1 MTFVRNDSSDRA
13 AGRVA
18 ALAPRARRPGRRAR
32 PGAGPRASRA
42 GRSSRPPASGRARSS
57 CPSGA
62 TVPSSRR
69 PAASCARRSRRP
81 SAGSSPR
88 RATASAKGDLL
99 LVLESPDL
107 SQKAL
112 DARSEALGLSADL
125 ESARAELAEAERQE
139 KHLREISESD
149 ARLLAGGAITKAAA
163 ETDERAWRA
172 AEDRLR
178 AAKARAS
185 GLEGSNSRLA
195 LSERAAADL
204 ERRATSLSV
213 RAPLEGLVYGLPRR
227 VGEAVSGG
235 QVVANV
241 IDPLRRR
248 VRARVD
254 QPDLPR
260 IAVGQRLQV
269 TFDGLPQE
277 RWSGRVVSVAP
288 GLRTESGR
296 DVGDV
301 VGEIADAQAKLPAN
315 AAVEVEIV
323 TGEKADALVVPR
335 AALLRDGD
343 RRFVYV
349 YEDGRARRREVSVG
363 LLGLS
368 DAEVASGLR
377 ENERVIVPGGAPLS
391 DGLRVRPGRT

>member
-1 MTFVRNDSSDRA
+1 MRNDSSDRSRKPGGWLRWLLVLGA
-13 AGRVA
+13 LGIGLVLVL
-18 ALAPRARRPGRRAR
+18 ALARPRGAVVQTASVRKGPIVVPVRSDGSLEPPPGGELRAEE
-32 PGAGPRASRA
+32 S
-42 GRSSRPPASGRARSS
+42 
-57 CPSGA
+57 A
-62 TVPSSRR
+62 TVGRIV
-69 PAASCARRSRRP
+69 ASEGDRV
-81 SAGSSPR
+81 
-88 RATASAKGDLL
+88 RAGDLL

-149 ARLLAGGAITKAAA
+149 ARLLAGGAITKSAA

-178 AAKARAS
+178 AAKARAA
-185 GLEGSNSRLA
+185 GLEGSGSRLA

-204 ERRATSLSV
+204 ERRASSLSV
-213 RAPLEGLVYGLPRR
+213 RAPVEGIVYGLPRR
-227 VGEAVSGG
+227 VGEAVSAG

-277 RWSGRVVSVAP
+277 RWSGRVVTVAP

-296 DVGDV
+296 EVGDV

-349 YEDGRARRREVSVG
+349 YEDGRARRREISVG
-363 LLGLS
+363 LLGMS

-377 ENERVIVPGGAPLS
+377 ENERVILPGGAPLA

>member
-1 MTFVRNDSSDRA
+1 
-13 AGRVA
+13 
-18 ALAPRARRPGRRAR
+18 
-32 PGAGPRASRA
+32 
-42 GRSSRPPASGRARSS
+42 
-57 CPSGA
+57 
-62 TVPSSRR
+62 
-69 PAASCARRSRRP
+69 
-81 SAGSSPR
+81 
-88 RATASAKGDLL
+88 
-99 LVLESPDL
+99 
-107 SQKAL
+107 
-112 DARSEALGLSADL
+112 
-125 ESARAELAEAERQE
+125 
-139 KHLREISESD
+139 
-149 ARLLAGGAITKAAA
+149 
-163 ETDERAWRA
+163 
-172 AEDRLR
+172 
-178 AAKARAS
+178 
-185 GLEGSNSRLA
+185 
-195 LSERAAADL
+195 
-204 ERRATSLSV
+204 
-213 RAPLEGLVYGLPRR
+213 
-227 VGEAVSGG
+227 
-235 QVVANV
+235 
-241 IDPLRRR
+241 

>member
-1 MTFVRNDSSDRA
+1 LRA
-13 AGRVA
+13 EE
-18 ALAPRARRPGRRAR
+18 
-32 PGAGPRASRA
+32 S
-42 GRSSRPPASGRARSS
+42 
-57 CPSGA
+57 A
-62 TVPSSRR
+62 TVGRIV
-69 PAASCARRSRRP
+69 ASEGDRV
-81 SAGSSPR
+81 
-88 RATASAKGDLL
+88 RAGDLL

-149 ARLLAGGAITKAAA
+149 ARLLAGGAITKAGA

-178 AAKARAS
+178 AAKARAA
-185 GLEGSNSRLA
+185 GLEGSGSRLA

-204 ERRATSLSV
+204 ERRASSLSV
-213 RAPLEGLVYGLPRR
+213 RAPVEGIVYGLPRR
-227 VGEAVSGG
+227 VGEAVSAG

-277 RWSGRVVSVAP
+277 HWSGRVVSVAP

-301 VGEIADAQAKLPAN
+301 IGEIADAQAKLPAN

-343 RRFVYV
+343 HRFVYV
-349 YEDGRARRREVSVG
+349 YEDGRARRREISVG
-363 LLGLS
+363 LLGMS
-368 DAEVASGLR
+368 DAGVASGLR
-377 ENERVIVPGGAPLS
+377 ENERVILPGGAPLA

>member
-1 MTFVRNDSSDRA
+1 MRNDSAEPRGTRWVRWVLAAAALVLGLVVFLALSRPRGAIVETATVRRGPIVVPVRSDGSLEPPPGGELRA
-13 AGRVA
+13 EEAATVGRVVA
-18 ALAPRARRPGRRAR
+18 TEGARVH
-32 PGAGPRASRA
+32 
-42 GRSSRPPASGRARSS
+42 
-57 CPSGA
+57 
-62 TVPSSRR
+62 T
-69 PAASCARRSRRP
+69 
-81 SAGSSPR
+81 
-88 RATASAKGDLL
+88 GDVL
-99 LVLESPDL
+99 LVLEAPDL

-125 ESARAELAEAERQE
+125 ESARAELAEADRNE
-139 KHLREISESD
+139 KHLREIAESD

-172 AEDRLR
+172 AEDRLK
-178 AAKARAS
+178 AARARVA
-185 GLEGSNSRLA
+185 GLEGSQSRLA
-195 LSERAAADL
+195 LSERVAGEL
-204 ERRATSLSV
+204 ERRAASLAV
-213 RAPLEGLVYGLPRR
+213 RAPFDGVAYGLPRR
-227 VGEAVSGG
+227 VGEVVGAG

-248 VRARVD
+248 VRVRVD

-269 TFDGLPQE
+269 TFDGLPGE

-288 GLRTESGR
+288 GLRNEAGR

-301 VGEIADAQAKLPAN
+301 IGEIADSGAKLPAN

-323 TGEKADALVVPR
+323 TGEKPDALVVPR

-349 YEDGRARRREVSVG
+349 YEDGRARRRDVAVG
-363 LLGLS
+363 LLGMS
-368 DAEVASGLR
+368 EVEVSSGLR
-377 ENERVIVPGGAPLS
+377 EHERVILPGAAPLA
-391 DGLRVRPGRT
+391 DGLRVRPART